1 MQSVTISS
9 FTESLASA
17 LRLPVSAIP
26 KFDSNPTI
34 GHQQLNK
41 WLRQFNL
48 ALLSVPGPISSWL
61 LNSGVSGLTHISQGA
76 TGRAGEMHHTCL
88 YEDEVLTFD
97 PHFDDAGLKHVNYN
111 SMLVAL
117 DPGRFAHSIARPRT
131 KAHWVHQC
139 AMTYIDRSHIS
150 YEKAEALA
158 TAAVSWEEV
167 EHEDDVAKYAS
178 PASVALNDMAEWQHD

>member
-17 LRLPVSAIP
+17 LRLPISAIP
-26 KFDSNPTI
+26 AFDSNPTI

-48 ALLSVPGPISSWL
+48 ALVSVPGSITAWL
-61 LNSGVSGLTHISQGA
+61 RNSGIQGLTHISQGTTA
-76 TGRAGEMHHTCL
+76 RMGEMHHTCL
-88 YEDEVLTFD
+88 FEDEVLTFD
-97 PHFDDAGLKHVNYN
+97 PHSDDTGLVQVNYN

-117 DPGRFAHSIARPRT
+117 DPGRFAQSIARPRT
-131 KAHWVHQC
+131 KGQWVHQC
-139 AMTYIDRSHIS
+139 AMTYIDRSRIS

-158 TAAVSWEEV
+158 VAALSWEEV
-167 EHEDDVAKYAS
+167 EHEDDLAKYAS
-178 PASVALNDMAEWQHD
+178 PASVALKDMAEWQHD